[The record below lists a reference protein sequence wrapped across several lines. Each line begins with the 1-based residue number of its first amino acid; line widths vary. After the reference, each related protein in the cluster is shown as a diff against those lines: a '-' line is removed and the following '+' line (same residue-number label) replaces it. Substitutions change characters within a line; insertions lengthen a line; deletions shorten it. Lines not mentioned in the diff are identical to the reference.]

1 MSYFTERFSIG
12 MEVSGL
18 LYKRRCHGKRFC
30 DPRRLGRR
38 KTWRKECFSVLA
50 RLRGSSSIYRDN
62 R

>member
-1 MSYFTERFSIG
+1 MSYYTERL
-12 MEVSGL
+12 MKVSGL

-50 RLRGSSSIYRDN
+50 SQAER
-62 R
+62 